1 MCLSEIKKIR
11 PLNSTDLW
19 NLRNYR
25 EFKEK
30 KTREFKEKNN
40 GNLREKKREFKVKKT
55 GPTVQL
61 FVVKIARNKAVGCML
76 CKTKHDGIRHNSTSI
91 V

>member
-25 EFKEK
+25 EFKGEK
-30 KTREFKEKNN
+30 KN
-40 GNLREKKREFKVKKT
+40 GNLRKKKNGNLRKKKNGNLRKKT
-55 GPTVQL
+55 GNLRKKP
-61 FVVKIARNKAVGCML
+61 
-76 CKTKHDGIRHNSTSI
+76 GI
-91 V
+91 

>member
-1 MCLSEIKKIR
+1 MCLSEIKKTR
-11 PLNSTDLW
+11 PLNSTGLW

-30 KTREFKEKNN
+30 KK
-40 GNLREKKREFKVKKT
+40 GNLREKKREFKGKKT